1 MTVNDTA
8 LAARFALAK
17 TLRRKREPWR
27 STTSTGAIR

>member
-17 TLRRKREPWR
+17 TLTVEAGAMALDYFNR
-27 STTSTGAIR
+27 AIR